1 MLSSSSSSSSSST
14 SWSRRR
20 ELFFGSAIFGPLLQG
35 FASTTQAVPYPIQPF
50 REFFG
55 SIISAIEIF
64 AKWQSAGILSFLP
77 GKDFVCVHD
86 QATSLEFFDGI
97 PFFSLCLKSN
107 YIILSLS
114 LLLPPHF
121 NGFQVFRKQ
130 NDCFRC
136 PFSSLFLFFHV
147 SVLPLLPNRWPVAQG
162 RKIKMPPRHLHFPFF
177 FFFP

>member
-1 MLSSSSSSSSSST
+1 MLSSSSSSFSSST
-14 SWSRRR
+14 FWSRRR
-20 ELFFGSAIFGPLLQG
+20 KLFFGSAIFGPLLQG
-35 FASTTQAVPYPIQPF
+35 LSSTTQAVHYPIQPF
-50 REFFG
+50 REFSG
-55 SIISAIEIF
+55 
-64 AKWQSAGILSFLP
+64 LSFPRLKYSRNGSP
-77 GKDFVCVHD
+77 LAFWAFYREKILYVCMTR
-86 QATSLEFFDGI
+86 QPALNSLMGY
-97 PFFSLCLKSN
+97 PFFSLHLKSN
-107 YIILSLS
+107 YIILFLS
-114 LLLPPHF
+114 QLVPPHF